1 MSQIL
6 NDNEIK
12 KFNKDGAIL
21 IKDKF
26 DIKWI
31 EKLKVGINKAKINP
45 SPRFTNHTKDKKLPS
60 YLEDFWTWDLH
71 EEFRNFVYNSPTAKI
86 ASELL
91 GAKKINLVM
100 DNWFFRE
107 AGSKSKPPFHHDIS
121 YFDFEGSMCVLW
133 IPLEP
138 VKKQDGIAWVKGSHL
153 WNKLFLRTRFNDGH
167 KVDGEA
173 GIVNGKKYEITP
185 DILKNKNDYEFLEW
199 DLEVGDCVYFD
210 IRTLHGA
217 LYETSPSS
225 DINRFTLRMAKENSK
240 IIYRGD
246 WAREERAIM
255 EANGYKNG
263 DDLSG
268 KMFPTLYES
277 S

>member
-1 MSQIL
+1 MIMKSKNLTGMEQSYL
-6 NDNEIK
+6 K
-12 KFNKDGAIL
+12 G
-21 IKDKF
+21 KF

-45 SPRFTNHTKDKKLPS
+45 SPRFTNHTKDEKLPS

-71 EEFRNFVYNSPTAKI
+71 EEFTETLFIILPQLKLPQNYL
-86 ASELL
+86 E
-91 GAKKINLVM
+91 AKKINLVM

-167 KVDGEA
+167 KVDGEE
-173 GIVNGKKYEITP
+173 GIVNGLKYELTP
-185 DILKNKNDYEFLEW
+185 DIIGNKENYEFLEW
-199 DLEVGDCVYFD
+199 DLEIGDCVYFD

-217 LYETSPSS
+217 LHETTPKS
-225 DINRFTLRMAKENSK
+225 DVNRFTLRMAKENSK

-263 DDLSG
+263 DDLNG
-268 KMFPTLYES
+268 KMFPVLYELNS
-277 S
+277 N

>member
-6 NDNEIK
+6 NYNEIK
-12 KFNKDGAIL
+12 EFNKDGAIFL
-21 IKDKF
+21 KGKF
-26 DIKWI
+26 DKNWI
-31 EKLKVGINKAKINP
+31 EKLKIGINKAKAKP
-45 SPRFTNHTKDKKLPS
+45 SPRFTNHTKDEKLPS
-60 YLEDFWTWDLH
+60 YLEDFWTWNLH
-71 EEFRNFVYNSPTAKI
+71 EEFTDFVYNSPTAKI

-91 GAKKINLVM
+91 EAKRINLVM

-185 DILKNKNDYEFLEW
+185 DILKNKKDYEFLEW

-217 LYETSPSS
+217 LNEKTPKTNIHRY
-225 DINRFTLRMAKENSK
+225 TLRMAKENSK
-240 IIYRGD
+240 IEYRGE

-263 DDLSG
+263 DDLAG
-268 KMFPTLYES
+268 KMFPTLYS
-277 S
+277 D